1 MLLPRWRFS
10 LALATAL
17 AVPTALIGSVAFCT
31 HDAHASVVLTLTLPE
46 LVEKSDSI
54 VVALPKSKVSK
65 WEGGRIVT
73 YTTIAID
80 TAVAGAAKAGDTL
93 VVRTLGGVVGDVGQ
107 IAHGEAVL
115 PLDKPIMLFL
125 RASVAEKSAQ
135 KTLAVVGMAQG
146 AMSLEVGTDKVTRV
160 VARPMDLVLVPKPS
174 DPKAVAA
181 SATLDAKPLPDA
193 VKDIRTLWA
202 ARAKK

>member
-17 AVPTALIGSVAFCT
+17 AVPTAVVGSVAFFS

-46 LVEKSDSI
+46 LVDKSESI

-93 VVRTLGGVVGDVGQ
+93 VVRTLGGVVDDIGQ
-107 IAHGEAVL
+107 VAHGEAVL
-115 PLDKPIMLFL
+115 PLDKPLMLFL
-125 RASVAEKSAQ
+125 RPSAATTI
-135 KTLAVVGMAQG
+135 KTLTVVGMAQG
-146 AMSLEVGTDKVTRV
+146 AMALEVGTDKITRV
-160 VARPMDLVLVPKPS
+160 TPRPMDLVLLPKPS
-174 DPKAVAA
+174 DPKAVPA
-181 SATLDAKPLPDA
+181 STTLTGKPLPDA

>member
-17 AVPTALIGSVAFCT
+17 AVPTAVVGSVAFFS
-31 HDAHASVVLTLTLPE
+31 HEAHASVVLTLTLPE
-46 LVEKSDSI
+46 LVDKSESI

-93 VVRTLGGVVGDVGQ
+93 VVRTLGGVVDDIGQ

-115 PLDKPIMLFL
+115 PLDKPLMLFL
-125 RASVAEKSAQ
+125 RPSAATTIKSL
-135 KTLAVVGMAQG
+135 TVVGMAQG
-146 AMSLEVGTDKVTRV
+146 SMALEVGTDKVTRV
-160 VARPMDLVLVPKPS
+160 TPRPMDLVLLPKPS
-174 DPKAVAA
+174 DPKAVPA
-181 SATLDAKPLPDA
+181 STTLTGKPLPDA

>member
-31 HDAHASVVLTLTLPE
+31 HEAQASVVLTLTLPE

-93 VVRTLGGVVGDVGQ
+93 VVRTLGGVVDDIGQ

-125 RASVAEKSAQ
+125 RPSVAEKTAT
-135 KTLAVVGMAQG
+135 KALAVVGMAQG
-146 AMSLEVGTDKVTRV
+146 AMALEIGTDKVTRV

-174 DPKAVAA
+174 EPKAVAA
-181 SATLDAKPLPDA
+181 SATLSGKPLPDA

>member
-17 AVPTALIGSVAFCT
+17 AVPTALIGSVAFFT
-31 HDAHASVVLTLTLPE
+31 HEAQASVVLTLTLPE

-73 YTTIAID
+73 YTTIAVD
-80 TAVAGAAKAGDTL
+80 TAVAGAAKAGDTI
-93 VVRTLGGVVGDVGQ
+93 VVRTLGGVVDDVGQ

-125 RASVAEKSAQ
+125 RPSVADKSA

-146 AMSLEVGTDKVTRV
+146 AMALEVGTDKVTRV

-181 SATLDAKPLPDA
+181 STTLTGKPLPDA